1 MKYLVSILLFLSL
14 SLSGRAQSSVTA
26 TIALTSAPTNGQT
39 LTIAGTVFR
48 WTNSP
53 ITLAQIAT
61 TNTAAK
67 SATNLYTK
75 LASAVTNRYLVR
87 YGSATSVTLQSYL
100 GQIVSVSASAGW
112 ATVTFATNTAGGL
125 TLGADYLRL
134 NGVTIHDWTD
144 IGTGTATN
152 AIGTVKTNGVA
163 VGASLANL
171 DIIAGANTTV
181 TGALSGATAK
191 VAVNVDFASG
201 REYNGTF
208 VGSGARLT
216 NFYAATNFNITI
228 SARGIANGLSP
239 VANDGKDYGP
249 DTPGTTTCGI
259 QEAYNAAV
267 AGKTIFGPDS
277 VSVSLQFGSGYY
289 YFTNALVFSNRFN
302 TALSL
307 RGQDQVSSKLVY
319 AGSNAGI
326 STITIRG
333 PHTNVTGWING
344 LTMPMSVLIRDIGFA
359 AINDATN
366 ILLTVTNYS
375 HADIVNCNFTSWMVM
390 TNQDWGSGMSIVGQD
405 YYPVG
410 SSLVGLVIGH
420 GGENGTMIQRCNF
433 GGLGNGVHL
442 FTDHIYMRDT
452 TFSAVGETGTGATTS
467 QKWQTSS
474 LYSLGAA
481 IIRQPG
487 LNSIYSGVYFYGT
500 HNALVFNNSQSSSI
514 SGDYQVMDNCWFEG
528 AGLGYEL
535 TAYNTNGVRFYVNGG
550 NHLSTY
556 RGRLTNS
563 AGVYSIVSGTPSV
576 RRAMYENN
584 RDNAED
590 EYTLIYAS
598 KYEAKSGGGFYGD
611 GIGLTNITSYALKT
625 NPVFDVVAAPSRMQI
640 KSAIGGL
647 SASFY
652 QFYTNGV
659 LTYGLVDDSD
669 TYSRTMTV
677 GGNPTLSVDGSI
689 GGTTITASGIITGNG
704 SGLTN
709 LSDRVLVSGTP
720 ASAGASGLPGQVRYD
735 SSYLYIC
742 TATNTWRRISHATW

>member
-1 MKYLVSILLFLSL
+1 MKYLATILLFLSL
-14 SLSGRAQSSVTA
+14 NLPARGQSTVTA
-26 TIALTSAPTNGQT
+26 TITVDTAPTNGQT

-48 WTNSP
+48 WTNNP
-53 ITLAQIAT
+53 VTLAQIAT

-87 YGSATSVTLQSYL
+87 YGSATSVTLQSYV
-100 GQIVSVSASAGW
+100 GQIVSASASAGW
-112 ATVTFATNTAGGL
+112 ATVTFSTNTAAGL
-125 TLGADYLRL
+125 TLGAEYLRL

-144 IGTGTATN
+144 IGTGSATN
-152 AIGTVKTNGVA
+152 AIGTVKTNGVS
-163 VGASLANL
+163 VGVGLANL

-191 VAVNVDFASG
+191 VAVNVDYSVPQN
-201 REYNGTF
+201 YNGSFT
-208 VGSGARLT
+208 GNAAGLT
-216 NFYAATNFNITI
+216 NFYKATNFNISI
-228 SARGIANGLSP
+228 SARGIANGLST
-239 VANDGKDYGP
+239 VVNDGKDYGP

-277 VSVSLQFGSGYY
+277 VSASLQFGNGYY

-333 PHTNVTGWING
+333 PHTNGSGWING
-344 LTMPMSVLIRDIGFA
+344 LTMPMSVLIRDLGFA

-420 GGENGTMIQRCNF
+420 GGENGTVVQRCNF

-452 TFSAVGETGTGATTS
+452 TFSVIGETGDGSAS
-467 QKWQTSS
+467 ALKWPSTS

-487 LNSIYSGVYFYGT
+487 LNSIYSGVYFYGVR
-500 HNALVFNNSQSSSI
+500 NSLVFNNSQSSAP
-514 SGDYQVMDNCWFEG
+514 SGDFQHLEGCWFEG
-528 AGLGYEL
+528 AGSGYEIV
-535 TAYNTNGVRFYVNGG
+535 AYNTNAVRFNTIAG
-550 NHLSTY
+550 NNTSTFN
-556 RGRLTNS
+556 GRLTNIS
-563 AGVYSIVSGTPSV
+563 GVFSIVSGTPNI
-576 RRAMYENN
+576 RRAMFENN

-590 EYTLIYAS
+590 QYSLVYAS
-598 KYEAKSGGGFYGD
+598 KYEAKTGGGYYGNAV
-611 GIGLTNITSYALKT
+611 GLTNLIASKISGLISLT
-625 NPVFDVVAAPSRMQI
+625 NLVETAVTDYKMRYLVADWDT
-640 KSAIGGL
+640 G
-647 SASFY
+647 
-652 QFYTNGV
+652 
-659 LTYGLVDDSD
+659 YGLAESAFIEDGLGNVYRD
-669 TYSRTMTV
+669 TGY
-677 GGNPTLSVDGSI
+677 
-689 GGTTITASGIITGNG
+689 ITGNG

-709 LSDRVLVSGTP
+709 LTDRILKNETP